1 MDPINDALWTCRP
14 ASLRSRQQ
22 APSNAGRATIR
33 QETAVISPLSISI
46 DQFIDSRPFSSFQK
60 RVLVLCFLVV
70 AIDGFDTAAI
80 GFIGPAL
87 RDQWHLSAAALA
99 PLFGAG
105 LFGLM
110 AGALIFGPMADRFGR
125 KTILV
130 GSVLIF
136 GAASLASSLSPD
148 LLSLVLLRFVTGL
161 GLGGAMPN
169 AITLTSEYSPG
180 HRRSGLVT
188 LMFCGFTLGSALGGL
203 VSAQLLADLGWR
215 GILAIGGAAPL
226 LLAPVLLLALPESMR
241 FLLVAK
247 RTRASNQASNQASIA
262 RIATRID
269 PRLDPQTRFI
279 ASGAPAKSSVRK
291 LFAPDMIAGT
301 LLLWATFFMSLLIV
315 YLLSSWMPTL
325 LAGNGIS
332 LRKAS
337 LMTATFQIGGTVGA
351 IFLGRLMDSRNP
363 HHVLSSA
370 YVAAAAFIVMC
381 ALAGSSIATIVIA
394 VFGIGV
400 CVSGGQVGGNAL
412 AASFYP
418 TASRA
423 TGVAWA
429 NAVGRSGSIAG
440 SLLGGVMMSQNL
452 DFKTIFLLLAIPSL
466 AAAVSL
472 AVLGRVRH
480 PTKAIEASPAIA
492 LGD

>member
-1 MDPINDALWTCRP
+1 LIEPL
-14 ASLRSRQQ
+14 
-22 APSNAGRATIR
+22 PSP
-33 QETAVISPLSISI
+33 SPLSISI
-46 DQFIDSRPFSSFQK
+46 DQFIDSRTFSSFQR
-60 RVLVLCFLVV
+60 RVLILCFLVV

-87 RDQWHLSAAALA
+87 REQWHLSAAALA

-130 GSVLIF
+130 GSVVIF

-148 LLSLVLLRFVTGL
+148 LVSLVVLRFVTGL

-203 VSAQLLADLGWR
+203 VSAQLLADLSWR

-226 LLAPVLLLALPESMR
+226 LLAPLLLLALPESMR
-241 FLLVAK
+241 FLLVAQ
-247 RTRASNQASNQASIA
+247 RTRGLNRIIKQANQQERIA
-262 RIATRID
+262 RIALRID
-269 PRLDPQTRFI
+269 PRLDPRTRFI
-279 ASGAPAKSSVRK
+279 ASEAAAQSSVRT
-291 LFAPDMIAGT
+291 LFAPNMIAGT

-325 LAGNGIS
+325 LSGNGIS

-351 IFLGRLMDSRNP
+351 ICLGRLMDRRNP

-381 ALAGSSIATIVIA
+381 ALAGSSVATIVIA

-400 CVSGGQVGGNAL
+400 CVSGGQVGGSAL

-440 SLLGGVMMSQNL
+440 SLLGGVMMSQKL
-452 DFKTIFLLLAIPSL
+452 DFKTIFLLLTIPSL

-480 PTKAIEASPAIA
+480 QARAMEASPTVA
-492 LGD
+492 LAD

>member
-1 MDPINDALWTCRP
+1 MT
-14 ASLRSRQQ
+14 S
-22 APSNAGRATIR
+22 PSSIR
-33 QETAVISPLSISI
+33 V
-46 DQFIDSRPFSSFQK
+46 DQFIDSHPFSSFQK
-60 RVLVLCFLVV
+60 RVLALCFLVV

-87 RDQWHLSAAALA
+87 REQWHLSAAALA

-110 AGALIFGPMADRFGR
+110 AGALLFGPMADRFGR
-125 KTILV
+125 KTILA
-130 GSVLIF
+130 GSVVVF

-148 LLSLVLLRFVTGL
+148 LLWLVALRFITGL

-215 GILAIGGAAPL
+215 GILAIGGVAPL
-226 LLAPVLLLALPESMR
+226 LLAPLLLLALPESMR

-247 RTRASNQASNQASIA
+247 RGRESNQESIG
-262 RIATRID
+262 RIAMRID
-269 PRLDPQTRFI
+269 PRLDPRTYFV
-279 ASGAPAKSSVRK
+279 AGEAPAKSSVRT
-291 LFAPDMIAGT
+291 LFAPEMIAGT
-301 LLLWATFFMSLLIV
+301 LLLWVTFFMSLLIV

-325 LAGNGIS
+325 LSGNGIS

-337 LMTATFQIGGTVGA
+337 FMTATFQIGGTVGA
-351 IFLGRLMDSRNP
+351 ICLGHLMDRRDP
-363 HHVLSSA
+363 HRVLSRA
-370 YVAAAAFIVMC
+370 YIAAAAFIVMC
-381 ALAGSSIATIVIA
+381 ALGGSSVVTIVIA
-394 VFGIGV
+394 VFGIGL

-412 AASFYP
+412 AAAFYP

-440 SLLGGVMMSQNL
+440 SLLGGMMMSQNL
-452 DFKTIFLLLAIPSL
+452 DFKTIFLMLTAPSL

-480 PTKAIEASPAIA
+480 QNGAIEASPAIA
-492 LGD
+492 IGD